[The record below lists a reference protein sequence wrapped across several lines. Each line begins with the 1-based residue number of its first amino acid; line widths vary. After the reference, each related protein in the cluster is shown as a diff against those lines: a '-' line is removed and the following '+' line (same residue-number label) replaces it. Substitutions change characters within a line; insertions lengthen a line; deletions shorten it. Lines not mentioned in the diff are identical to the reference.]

1 MCSKRKALNF
11 GFSFIELVVF
21 IGIFGVLISL
31 IIVAVN
37 PVTQLK
43 KTRDTQ
49 RASDLKAIQVGLE
62 AYRIAN
68 NSYPLSTQDFKIT
81 GTNWGGKW
89 DTYMQLPADPSP
101 EYSYAY
107 VSQLGDSY
115 QIYARFESTP
125 PRELACTP
133 NCGPNGLYNAGLASS
148 NSSLAAIMFVPTPTP
163 TATPTPTDLPQGKVS
178 YFGTSATYPKIIQ
191 VDFDP
196 LDVPLNQTQLLTAK
210 VWSENPIETVT
221 VYVQLDNMITE
232 TYQLAQT
239 STVISNGI
247 YRDVWSIS
255 IPHTDSHNTTYTVF
269 LTATDTQGNTISPEI
284 IIR

>member
-1 MCSKRKALNF
+1 MCSKRKPLSF
-11 GFSFIELVVF
+11 GFSFIELIVS

-37 PVTQLK
+37 PVSQFK
-43 KTRDTQ
+43 RTRDVQ

-81 GTNWGGKW
+81 GTDWGDKW
-89 DTYMQLPADPSP
+89 ETYMQLPADPLE

-115 QIYARFESTP
+115 QIYARFETTP
-125 PRELACTP
+125 PQELVCTP
-133 NCGPNGLYNAGLASS
+133 NCGPNGLYNAGLASA
-148 NSSLAAIMFVPTPTP
+148 NSSLAAIMFVPSPTP

-210 VWSENPIETVT
+210 VWSENPVETVT
-221 VYVQLDNMITE
+221 LRLELDNTITE

-239 STVISNGI
+239 STVIINGI
-247 YRDVWSIS
+247 YRDLWSIS
-255 IPHTDSHNTTYTVF
+255 IPHTDSHNSRYSVY
-269 LTATDTQGNTISPEI
+269 LSATDSQSNSINPEI